1 MAQLFQLIL
10 SLSILVFLHE
20 LGHFAPAR
28 WFNTRVEKFYLFFDT
43 VFFFPGLNRFKFSLF
58 KKKVGHTEYGLG
70 WFPFG
75 GYVNI
80 VGMFGKP
87 EEPEEIEAEAGVP
100 EEEKFRNKKPWQRLI
115 ILSGGITVNLVL
127 GYVLFVMILNVWG
140 ETIVPV
146 ENYKYGIACDSV
158 ARSYGFQ
165 DGDKLVQLGD
175 RKPRDMKDVFTSI
188 MFEDVQK
195 VVVER
200 DGQQQTI
207 ALPEDIASIAFQNE
221 SRLFSERFPFY
232 IDSVPAGTPAAKAG
246 LKKGDQ
252 LVKLGTDTVPYY
264 HEFKQKIAQ
273 WKTKTVAVGVIRN
286 GVYQELQVPVS
297 KEGSIGVYARLPH
310 VLFGTKTLEYTFGQ
324 SLGRAWDLS
333 FEKLVNYVKQFKF
346 VFTSKGATQIGGI
359 ASIGSLFPEEWNWE
373 SFWNLTALLSIILA
387 FMNLLPIPVFDGG
400 YMLFT
405 IWEMITGKAVPDK
418 ILKRSLTVGMWI
430 VLALFLYSNGNDLYR
445 MVISKFL

>member
-1 MAQLFQLIL
+1 MQVLALIL

-20 LGHFAPAR
+20 MGHFLPAR
-28 WFNTRVEKFYLFFDT
+28 WFNTRVERFYLFFDT
-43 VFFFPGLNRFKFSLF
+43 VFFLPGVNRFKFAFF

-75 GYVNI
+75 GYVSI

-115 ILSGGITVNLVL
+115 ILSGGITVNLIL
-127 GYVLFVMILNVWG
+127 GYILFVMILNVWG

-158 ARSYGFQ
+158 ARSYGFR
-165 DGDKLVQLGD
+165 DGDKLLQLGD
-175 RKPRDMKDVFTSI
+175 KKPRDMKDVFTSI

-195 VVVER
+195 VQVER
-200 DGQQQTI
+200 DGQPMTLT
-207 ALPEDIASIAFQNE
+207 LPEDIGSIAFQNE
-221 SRLFSERFPFY
+221 SRLFSERFPFFV
-232 IDSVPAGTPAAKAG
+232 DSLVAGSGAAKAG
-246 LKKGDQ
+246 MKKGDQ
-252 LVKLGTDTVPYY
+252 LVKVNGDTTPYF
-264 HEFKQKIAQ
+264 HEFREKVAKLKN
-273 WKTKTVAVGVIRN
+273 KTATIGVMRD
-286 GVYQELQVPVS
+286 GKYTELQVAVS
-297 KEGSIGVYARLPH
+297 KETSIGVYSRSPLKF
-310 VLFGTKTLEYTFGQ
+310 FGKKTLTYTFGQ

-333 FEKLVNYVKQFKF
+333 FEKLIHYVKQFKY

-405 IWEMITGKAVPDK
+405 IWEMVTGKAVPDK

>member
-1 MAQLFQLIL
+1 MQVLALIL

-20 LGHFAPAR
+20 MGHFLPAR
-28 WFNTRVEKFYLFFDT
+28 WFNTRVERFYLFFDT
-43 VFFFPGLNRFKFSLF
+43 VFFLPGVNRFKFALF

-75 GYVNI
+75 GYVSI

-115 ILSGGITVNLVL
+115 ILSGGITVNLIL

-140 ETIVPV
+140 ETIMPV

-158 ARSYGFQ
+158 ARSYGFR
-165 DGDKLVQLGD
+165 DGDKLLQLGD
-175 RKPRDMKDVFTSI
+175 KKPRDMKDVFTSI

-195 VVVER
+195 VQIER
-200 DGQQQTI
+200 DGQPMTLT
-207 ALPEDIASIAFQNE
+207 LPEDIGSIAFQND
-221 SRLFSERFPFY
+221 SRLFSERFPF
-232 IDSVPAGTPAAKAG
+232 IADSVMPGTGAAKAG

-252 LVKLGTDTVPYY
+252 IVKVNGDTTPYFHEFREKVAKLKNKTVP
-264 HEFKQKIAQ
+264 I
-273 WKTKTVAVGVIRN
+273 GVIRD
-286 GVYQELQVPVS
+286 GKYTELQVAVS
-297 KEGSIGVYARLPH
+297 KEASIGVYSRPP
-310 VLFGTKTLEYTFGQ
+310 VKFFGTKTLTYSFGQ

-333 FEKLVNYVKQFKF
+333 FEKLIHYVKQFKY

-405 IWEMITGKAVPDK
+405 IWEMVTGKAVPDK
-418 ILKRSLTVGMWI
+418 ILKRSLNVGMWI